1 MQKFTKTGKVS
12 FIVIDND
19 KLSDVT
25 YKLISNNA
33 TII

>member
-12 FIVIDND
+12 LIVIANN

-25 YKLISNNA
+25 YKLIVCVLY
-33 TII
+33 